1 MATRFLIGRGELL
14 TYDIP
19 PPPIQPNKV
28 HPYSLAEAKAHLLPQ
43 VGACA
48 REMKNLPAQACPA
61 DYAVA
66 KLDLHPAY
74 IAKSFF
80 PSAFLRQAGLASI
93 GSRTIKVTP
102 RRELR
107 KTAPATSESS
117 QLFVAGTRASFDR
130 LPSVIAQLNEGSR
143 EAIQFAEIE
152 DLSAM
157 VSDDRLR
164 AGKNAQDHVFEAGLH
179 LIPDQ
184 DAETLQRLFSAYA
197 KTCGFAID
205 EELVFPVGKMLFV
218 AATGDAG
225 GLAELAKFSML
236 RIVRPMPRLRGH
248 RPLVR
253 SMPVQASFT
262 LPSAAPMSDEP
273 KVAVLDGGLPEIH
286 GLERFVRR
294 YERSDPDARDVA
306 DYLDHG
312 HGVTSAVLFGPIE
325 PGESARRPFAYV
337 DHFRVLDEGAHGEDP
352 LELYRT
358 LGHVEEVLLSR
369 RYQFL
374 NLSLGPDLCIED
386 TDVHAWTA
394 VLDTHL
400 SDGATLMTVA
410 AGNNGQSDSA
420 LGLDRVQVPADS
432 VNALAVGAADHT
444 TDAWA
449 RAAYSARGPGR
460 SPGVRKPD
468 VLAFGGSPKE
478 YFHVASAG
486 GRSGANGAR
495 VALSASMG
503 TSFAAPFALRT
514 GVGVRAVLGEEVQP
528 LTIKALLIHGAQMQD
543 HHLDSDV
550 GWGRIPDDINDL
562 IVCGDG
568 MARIIYQGMLR
579 PGKYLR
585 APVPLPKV
593 TLEGKVEL
601 RATFCYACPVDV
613 EDAAAYT
620 KAGLGITFRP
630 NASKLTASKRNAATK
645 SFFSAKEFRNEQ
657 EQRADLGK
665 WETVMHASHNMYGSS
680 LQDAVFDIHYNARE
694 GGGSIGNRGERIP
707 YALVLTVKARRH
719 ANLYEDILAAHSKLQ
734 AIEPRVTLPIRVGT

>member
-19 PPPIQPNKV
+19 PPPIKPDKA
-28 HPYSLAEAKAHLLPQ
+28 HPYTLMEAKAHLLPQ
-43 VGACA
+43 VVQSALQM
-48 REMKNLPAQACPA
+48 RSLPDAACPL

-80 PSAFLRQAGLASI
+80 PSAFLRQAGLAAV

-107 KTAPATSESS
+107 KTAPETSESS
-117 QLFVAGTRASFDR
+117 QLFVAGTRESFER
-130 LPSVIAQLNEGSR
+130 LPGVIAQLHEGSR

-157 VSDDRLR
+157 VGGDRLR
-164 AGKNAQDHVFEAGLH
+164 GAPSKKDHVFEAGLH

-184 DAETLQRLFSAYA
+184 DVETLQRAFSRYA
-197 KTCGFAID
+197 NRFGFEVN

-218 AATGDAG
+218 AATGDTE
-225 GLAELAKFSML
+225 GLADLARFSML
-236 RIVRPMPRLRGH
+236 RVVRPMPSLRGH
-248 RPLVR
+248 RPMARSTPVR
-253 SMPVQASFT
+253 VSFS
-262 LPSAAPMSDEP
+262 LPTAAPWSDEP
-273 KVAVLDGGLPEIH
+273 KVAVLDGGLPQAH

-294 YERSDPDARDVA
+294 YERSDAEASDVT

-312 HGVTSAVLFGPIE
+312 HGVTSALLFGPID
-325 PGESARRPFAYV
+325 PGESARRPFSYV
-337 DHFRVLDEGAHGEDP
+337 DHVRVLDEGADGEDP

-358 LGHVEEVLLSR
+358 LGHIEEVLLSR

-374 NLSLGPDLCIED
+374 NLSLGPNLSVED

-394 VLDTHL
+394 VLDTQL

-420 LGLDRVQVPADS
+420 LGLDRVQVPGDS
-432 VNALAVGAADHT
+432 VNALAVGAADRT

-449 RAAYSARGPGR
+449 RAPYSARGPGR

-468 VLAFGGSPKE
+468 IVAFGGSGKE
-478 YFHVASAG
+478 YFHVA
-486 GRSGANGAR
+486 GAGAR
-495 VALSASMG
+495 PTLSASMG
-503 TSFAAPFALRT
+503 TSYAAPFALRT
-514 GVGVRAVLGEEVQP
+514 AVGVRTVLGEEIQP
-528 LTIKALLIHGAQMQD
+528 LTLKALLIHGAQMEE
-543 HHLDSDV
+543 HHAQFDV

-585 APVPLPKV
+585 APVPLPKAP
-593 TLEGKVEL
+593 LEGKVEL

-630 NASKLTASKRNAATK
+630 KASKVTKSKRNAATK
-645 SFFSAKEFRNEQ
+645 SFFSPKEFRTEQ

-665 WETVMHASHNMYGSS
+665 WETVMHASQNMYGSS
-680 LQDAVFDIHYNARE
+680 LEEAAFDIHYNARE
-694 GGGSIGNRGERIP
+694 GGGSIGNRGELIP

-719 ANLYEDILAAHSKLQ
+719 ANLYEDILAAHTKLQ
-734 AIEPRVTLPIRVGT
+734 AIEPRVTVPIRLGT

>member
-19 PPPIQPNKV
+19 PPPIKPDKA
-28 HPYSLAEAKAHLLPQ
+28 HPYSLMEAKAHLLPQ
-43 VGACA
+43 VVQSALQM
-48 REMKNLPAQACPA
+48 RSLPDAACPL

-80 PSAFLRQAGLASI
+80 PSAFLRQAGLAAV

-107 KTAPATSESS
+107 KTAPETSESS
-117 QLFVAGTRASFDR
+117 QLFVAGPRESFER
-130 LPSVIAQLNEGSR
+130 LPGVITQLNEGSR

-157 VSDDRLR
+157 VGGDRLR
-164 AGKNAQDHVFEAGLH
+164 GAPSKNDHVFEAGLH
-179 LIPDQ
+179 MIPDQ
-184 DAETLQRLFSAYA
+184 DVETLQRAFSGYA
-197 KTCGFAID
+197 KRCGFAVN

-225 GLAELAKFSML
+225 GLADLARFSML
-236 RIVRPMPRLRGH
+236 RVVRPMPSLRGH
-248 RPLVR
+248 RPIARSTPVR
-253 SMPVQASFT
+253 VSFS
-262 LPSAAPMSDEP
+262 LPTAAPLSDEP
-273 KVAVLDGGLPEIH
+273 KVAVLDGGLPESH

-294 YERSDPDARDVA
+294 YERSDAEASDVA

-312 HGVTSAVLFGPIE
+312 HGVTSALLFGPID

-337 DHFRVLDEGAHGEDP
+337 DHVRVLDEGVDGEDP

-358 LGHVEEVLLSR
+358 LGHIEEVLLSR

-374 NLSLGPDLCIED
+374 NLSLGPNLCVED

-394 VLDTHL
+394 VLDTQL

-410 AGNNGQSDSA
+410 AGNNGESDSA

-432 VNALAVGAADHT
+432 VNALAVGAADRT
-444 TDAWA
+444 TEAWT
-449 RAAYSARGPGR
+449 RAPYSARGPGR

-468 VLAFGGSPKE
+468 IVAFGGSPKE
-478 YFHVASAG
+478 YFHVARA
-486 GRSGANGAR
+486 GAR
-495 VALSASMG
+495 PALSASMG
-503 TSFAAPFALRT
+503 TSYAAPFALRT
-514 GVGVRAVLGEEVQP
+514 AVGVRTVLGEEIHP
-528 LTIKALLIHGAQMQD
+528 LTIKALLIHGARMEE
-543 HHLDSDV
+543 HHAQVDV

-585 APVPLPKV
+585 APVPLPKAP
-593 TLEGKVEL
+593 LEGKVEL

-630 NASKLTASKRNAATK
+630 KASKLTKSKRNAATK
-645 SFFSAKEFRNEQ
+645 SFFSAKEFRTEH

-680 LQDAVFDIHYNARE
+680 LEEAAFDIHYNARE
-694 GGGSIGNRGERIP
+694 GGGSIGNRGELIP

-719 ANLYEDILAAHSKLQ
+719 ANLYEEILAAHVKLQ
-734 AIEPRVTLPIRVGT
+734 AIEPRVTLPIRIGT